1 MENTQGRVAMVI
13 TKDFSAETLRE
24 AMQLMDEFFIENPYY
39 RLLHHEI
46 VEGRTVR
53 IEYTVLQ

>member
-1 MENTQGRVAMVI
+1 MVI

-46 VEGRTVR
+46 VEDRTVR
-53 IEYTVLQ
+53 VEYTVLQ

>member
-1 MENTQGRVAMVI
+1 MVI

-24 AMQLMDEFFIENPYY
+24 AMQLMDEFFIENPHC

-46 VEGRTVR
+46 VEDWTVR
-53 IEYTVLQ
+53 VEYTVLQ

>member
-1 MENTQGRVAMVI
+1 MVI

-24 AMQLMDEFFIENPYY
+24 AMRLMDEFFIENPHC

-46 VEGRTVR
+46 VEDQTVR
-53 IEYTVLQ
+53 VEYIVMQ